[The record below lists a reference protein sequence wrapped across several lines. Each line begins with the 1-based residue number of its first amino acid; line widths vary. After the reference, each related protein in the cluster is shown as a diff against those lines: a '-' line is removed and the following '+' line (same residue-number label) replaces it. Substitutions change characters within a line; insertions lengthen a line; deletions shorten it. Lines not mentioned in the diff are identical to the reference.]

1 MSKDSQENSICM
13 KTVNFFCNLT
23 RLHLPIIFIQ
33 HLFRNYIYMD
43 LPRLNLI
50 LEIRLKLS
58 QLEIDI
64 ADHMLKKLCFG
75 VHVWHLIH
83 KLSTNKQ
90 ASNITSRITS
100 RNTWSNCWKIKLNLE
115 ICCWNKD
122 SAVDVSTFCCCQCK
136 LGVKVFVFGKL

>member
-1 MSKDSQENSICM
+1 M

-75 VHVWHLIH
+75 VHV
-83 KLSTNKQ
+83 
-90 ASNITSRITS
+90 
-100 RNTWSNCWKIKLNLE
+100 
-115 ICCWNKD
+115 
-122 SAVDVSTFCCCQCK
+122 
-136 LGVKVFVFGKL
+136 